1 MQPRSTTVAVGI
13 IVRDVVLIKQ
23 QGPYLNV
30 FKLVPWSLSSD
41 PVANRLREA
50 TFSTLDCFQGPDRL
64 LLGLGDWS

>member
-1 MQPRSTTVAVGI
+1 MQPRSMTVAVEI

-50 TFSTLDCFQGPDRL
+50 TFSTLDCFQGPDL
-64 LLGLGDWS
+64 LPLGLEEWS